1 MDRLGLG
8 SGVDFC
14 GRSVTSVIQ
23 EQEPIQAETDN
34 STALWLAQLRWI
46 AIAGQL
52 IVIGFV
58 RLILGIPLAI
68 PQLLTIVLLTIASN
82 IALWVVAKRLGNQIP
97 FSIFFQNRLLGGV
110 LLFDVAILTG
120 LLYFSGGAA
129 NPFILFYVANI
140 AVAGVVLSR
149 IWAILI
155 SASSVLGCFLLLN
168 TANPVGVFDG
178 SPYVHSASWGVAKW
192 AFWISFATCS
202 SVLTY
207 FVSQLALE
215 VRLRDRRLAIAE
227 KDRERAQRLEALAT
241 LAAGAGHELASP
253 LSTIAVIAGELSRT
267 LDKPEIPDK
276 VKRDFGLIRE
286 ELARCKDIL
295 HRMKSGAGEAAAE
308 RLHPV
313 ALREIIEE
321 TLDAMR
327 EPHRV
332 DVRMEKAV
340 GDFKAMLPKQA
351 LSQAL
356 RNLLQNGLDAS
367 DPEHHV
373 TLTSNI
379 TLGKQD
385 QRNWQLVIEDSGSG
399 LNEEVLRRIGEP
411 FFTTKEVGKGMGMGV
426 FLTRNVIQGLGGTIR
441 FERRLPRGT
450 LCNVSIP
457 IGDT

>member
-1 MDRLGLG
+1 MERVGLE

-82 IALWVVAKRLGNQIP
+82 IALWVVAKRMGNQIP
-97 FSIFFQNRLLGGV
+97 YSIFFQNRLLGGV

-227 KDRERAQRLEALAT
+227 KERERAQRLEALAT

-253 LSTIAVIAGELSRT
+253 LSTIAVIAGELYRT

-379 TLGKQD
+379 ALGKQD

-426 FLTRNVIQGLGGTIR
+426 FLTRNVIQGLSGTIR

-457 IGDT
+457 IGES

>member
-1 MDRLGLG
+1 MERVGLE

-97 FSIFFQNRLLGGV
+97 YSIFFQNRLLGGV

-227 KDRERAQRLEALAT
+227 KERERAQRLEALAT

-253 LSTIAVIAGELSRT
+253 LSTIAVIAGELYRT

-379 TLGKQD
+379 ALGKQD

-426 FLTRNVIQGLGGTIR
+426 FLTRNVIQGLSGTIR

-457 IGDT
+457 IGES

>member
-1 MDRLGLG
+1 M
-8 SGVDFC
+8 
-14 GRSVTSVIQ
+14 Q
-23 EQEPIQAETDN
+23 EQEPIESQTDN

-58 RLILGIPLAI
+58 RLVLGIPLEI

-82 IALWVVAKRLGNQIP
+82 IALWLVARRLGNQIP
-97 FSIFFQNRLLGGV
+97 YSIFFQNRLLGGV

-155 SASSVLGCFLLLN
+155 SATSVLGCFLLLN

-178 SPYVHSASWGVAKW
+178 SPYVHSAAWGVAKW

-379 TLGKQD
+379 AQGKQD

-426 FLTRNVIQGLGGTIR
+426 FLTRNVIQGLSGTIR

>member
-1 MDRLGLG
+1 
-8 SGVDFC
+8 
-14 GRSVTSVIQ
+14 VIQ

-168 TANPVGVFDG
+168 TANPVDVFDG

-379 TLGKQD
+379 AQGKQD

-426 FLTRNVIQGLGGTIR
+426 FLTRNVIQGLSGTIR

>member
-82 IALWVVAKRLGNQIP
+82 IALWVVAKRIGNQIP
-97 FSIFFQNRLLGGV
+97 YSIFFQNRLLGGV

-227 KDRERAQRLEALAT
+227 KERERAQRLEALAT

-253 LSTIAVIAGELSRT
+253 LSTIAVIAGELYRT

-379 TLGKQD
+379 ALGKQD

-426 FLTRNVIQGLGGTIR
+426 FLTRNVIQGLSGTIR

-457 IGDT
+457 IGES

>member
-1 MDRLGLG
+1 M
-8 SGVDFC
+8 
-14 GRSVTSVIQ
+14 
-23 EQEPIQAETDN
+23 
-34 STALWLAQLRWI
+34 
-46 AIAGQL
+46 
-52 IVIGFV
+52 
-58 RLILGIPLAI
+58 
-68 PQLLTIVLLTIASN
+68 
-82 IALWVVAKRLGNQIP
+82 
-97 FSIFFQNRLLGGV
+97 
-110 LLFDVAILTG
+110 
-120 LLYFSGGAA
+120 
-129 NPFILFYVANI
+129 
-140 AVAGVVLSR
+140 
-149 IWAILI
+149 
-155 SASSVLGCFLLLN
+155 
-168 TANPVGVFDG
+168 
-178 SPYVHSASWGVAKW
+178 
-192 AFWISFATCS
+192 
-202 SVLTY
+202 
-207 FVSQLALE
+207 
-215 VRLRDRRLAIAE
+215 
-227 KDRERAQRLEALAT
+227 
-241 LAAGAGHELASP
+241 
-253 LSTIAVIAGELSRT
+253 IAGELSRT

-379 TLGKQD
+379 ALGKQD

-426 FLTRNVIQGLGGTIR
+426 FLTRNVIQGLSGTIR

-457 IGDT
+457 IGES

>member
-97 FSIFFQNRLLGGV
+97 YSIFFQNRLLGGV

-379 TLGKQD
+379 ALGKQD

-426 FLTRNVIQGLGGTIR
+426 FLTRNVIQGLSGTIR

-457 IGDT
+457 IGES

>member
-1 MDRLGLG
+1 
-8 SGVDFC
+8 
-14 GRSVTSVIQ
+14 VIQ
-23 EQEPIQAETDN
+23 EQESIQAETDN

-82 IALWVVAKRLGNQIP
+82 IALWVVAKRMGNQIP
-97 FSIFFQNRLLGGV
+97 YSIFFQNRLLGGV

-227 KDRERAQRLEALAT
+227 KERERAQRLEALAT

-379 TLGKQD
+379 ALGKQD

-426 FLTRNVIQGLGGTIR
+426 FLTRNVIQGLSGTIR

-457 IGDT
+457 IGES

>member
-97 FSIFFQNRLLGGV
+97 YSIFFQNRLLGGV

-178 SPYVHSASWGVAKW
+178 SPYVHSAAWGVAKW

-340 GDFKAMLPKQA
+340 ADFKAMLPKQA

-379 TLGKQD
+379 ALGKQD

-426 FLTRNVIQGLGGTIR
+426 FLTRNVIQGLSGTIR

>member
-97 FSIFFQNRLLGGV
+97 YSIFFQNRLLGGV

-227 KDRERAQRLEALAT
+227 KERERAQRLEALAT

-253 LSTIAVIAGELSRT
+253 LSTIAVIAGELYRT

-379 TLGKQD
+379 ALGKQD

-426 FLTRNVIQGLGGTIR
+426 FLTRNVIQGLSGTIR

-457 IGDT
+457 IGES

>member
-1 MDRLGLG
+1 M
-8 SGVDFC
+8 
-14 GRSVTSVIQ
+14 IQ

-379 TLGKQD
+379 TQGKQD

-426 FLTRNVIQGLGGTIR
+426 FLTRNVIQGLSGTIR

>member
-97 FSIFFQNRLLGGV
+97 YSIFFQNRLLGGV

-178 SPYVHSASWGVAKW
+178 SPYVHSAAWGVAKW

-379 TLGKQD
+379 TQGKQD
-385 QRNWQLVIEDSGSG
+385 LRNWQLVIEDSGSG

-426 FLTRNVIQGLGGTIR
+426 FLTRNVIQGLSGTIR

>member
-97 FSIFFQNRLLGGV
+97 YSIFFQNQLLGGV

-178 SPYVHSASWGVAKW
+178 SPYVHSAAWGVAKW

-227 KDRERAQRLEALAT
+227 KERERAQRLEALAT

-379 TLGKQD
+379 ALGKQD

-426 FLTRNVIQGLGGTIR
+426 FLTRNVIQGLSGTIR

-457 IGDT
+457 IGES

>member
-97 FSIFFQNRLLGGV
+97 YSIFFQNRLLGGV

-227 KDRERAQRLEALAT
+227 KERERAQRLEALAT

-253 LSTIAVIAGELSRT
+253 LSTIAVIAGELYRT

-379 TLGKQD
+379 ALGKQD

-426 FLTRNVIQGLGGTIR
+426 FLTRNVIQGLSGTIR

-450 LCNVSIP
+450 ICTVSIP
-457 IGDT
+457 IGES

>member
-82 IALWVVAKRLGNQIP
+82 IALWVVAKRMGNQIP
-97 FSIFFQNRLLGGV
+97 YSIFFQNRLLGGV

-178 SPYVHSASWGVAKW
+178 SPYVHSAAWGVAKW

-227 KDRERAQRLEALAT
+227 KERERAQRLEALAT

-321 TLDAMR
+321 TIDAMR

-379 TLGKQD
+379 ALGKQD

-426 FLTRNVIQGLGGTIR
+426 FLTRNVIQGLSGTIR

-457 IGDT
+457 IGES

>member
-1 MDRLGLG
+1 
-8 SGVDFC
+8 
-14 GRSVTSVIQ
+14 VIQ

>member
-1 MDRLGLG
+1 MERVGLE

-82 IALWVVAKRLGNQIP
+82 IALWVVAKRMGNQIP
-97 FSIFFQNRLLGGV
+97 YSIFFQNRLLGGV

-178 SPYVHSASWGVAKW
+178 SPYVHSAAWGVAKW

-227 KDRERAQRLEALAT
+227 KERERAQRLEALAT

-379 TLGKQD
+379 ALGKQD

-426 FLTRNVIQGLGGTIR
+426 FLTRNVIQGLSGTIR

-457 IGDT
+457 IGES

>member
-1 MDRLGLG
+1 MILQDDSDPLEA
-8 SGVDFC
+8 D
-14 GRSVTSVIQ
+14 T
-23 EQEPIQAETDN
+23 

-58 RLILGIPLAI
+58 TMFLGVLLPLER
-68 PQLLTIVLLTIASN
+68 LLTLVLLTIASN
-82 IALWVVAKRLGNQIP
+82 IGLWLVAKRWANRSR
-97 FSIFFQNRLLGGV
+97 FSHLLQNRIFGGV
-110 LLFDVAILTG
+110 LLFDVVILSG

-149 IWAILI
+149 FWAVMI
-155 SASSVLGCFLLLN
+155 SAASVVGCFMLLHVAVPL
-168 TANPVGVFDG
+168 GVFAG
-178 SPYVHSASWGVAKW
+178 SPYEHTAPWGETKW

-202 SVLTY
+202 GVLTY

-227 KDRERAQRLEALAT
+227 KERERAQRLEALAT

-253 LSTIAVIAGELSRT
+253 LSTIAVIAGELSRR

-276 VKRDFGLIRE
+276 VKRDFGLIRQ
-286 ELARCKDIL
+286 ELSRCKDIL

-313 ALREIIEE
+313 SLGEIIQE
-321 TLDAMR
+321 TIDAMR
-327 EPHRV
+327 EPNRV
-332 DVRMEKAV
+332 ELKMEKAV
-340 GDFKAMLPKQA
+340 GDFKALLPKQA

-367 DPEHHV
+367 DPQQKV
-373 TLTSNI
+373 ILSSNI
-379 TLGKQD
+379 ELAKEGH
-385 QRNWQLVIEDSGSG
+385 RSWNLEIEDCGSG
-399 LNEEVLRRIGEP
+399 LSEEVLRRIGEP

-426 FLTRNVIQGLGGTIR
+426 FLTRNVIQGLGGTIK
-441 FERRLPRGT
+441 FESRASGGT
-450 LCNVSIP
+450 LCTVSVP
-457 IGDT
+457 IDTA

>member
-1 MDRLGLG
+1 MVAGGG
-8 SGVDFC
+8 SITQVNQHSTNDHG
-14 GRSVTSVIQ
+14 TSD
-23 EQEPIQAETDN
+23 A
-34 STALWLAQLRWI
+34 SSALWLTQLRWI

-58 RLILGIPLAI
+58 KLVLGIELAL
-68 PQLLTIVLLTIASN
+68 PQLLSLVLLMIASN
-82 IALWVVAKRLGNQIP
+82 VGLWVFAKRLSNRNDLGNIP
-97 FSIFFQNRLLGGV
+97 LDRILGSV

-149 IWAILI
+149 FWAILI
-155 SASSVLGCFLLLN
+155 SAASVLGCFFLLCL
-168 TANPVGVFDG
+168 AVPVGVFSG
-178 SPYVHSASWGVAKW
+178 SPFEHSASWGVTKW

-227 KDRERAQRLEALAT
+227 KDKERAQRLEALAT

-286 ELARCKDIL
+286 ELAHCKVIL

-313 ALREIIEE
+313 ALREIIQE
-321 TLDAMR
+321 TIDAMR

-332 DVRMEKAV
+332 ELHMEKAV

-351 LSQAL
+351 LSQAI

-367 DPEHHV
+367 EPQQKV
-373 TLTSNI
+373 TLSSNI
-379 TLGKQD
+379 HMSKQD
-385 QRNWQLVIEDSGSG
+385 QRSWELEIEDSGSG
-399 LNEEVLRRIGEP
+399 LSDDVLRRIGEP

-426 FLTRNVIQGLGGTIR
+426 FLTRNVIQGLGGSIQ
-441 FERRLPRGT
+441 FSRRLPTGT
-450 LCNVSIP
+450 LCSVSIP
-457 IGDT
+457 IQSE

>member
-82 IALWVVAKRLGNQIP
+82 IALWVVAKRMGNQIP
-97 FSIFFQNRLLGGV
+97 YSIFFQNRLLGGV

-227 KDRERAQRLEALAT
+227 KERERAQRLEALAT

-253 LSTIAVIAGELSRT
+253 LSTIAVIAGELYRT

-379 TLGKQD
+379 ALGKQD

-426 FLTRNVIQGLGGTIR
+426 FLTRNVIQGLSGTIR

-457 IGDT
+457 IGES

>member
-379 TLGKQD
+379 TQGKQD

-426 FLTRNVIQGLGGTIR
+426 FLTRNVIQGLSGTIR

>member
-97 FSIFFQNRLLGGV
+97 YSIFFQNRLLGGV

-379 TLGKQD
+379 TQGKQD

-426 FLTRNVIQGLGGTIR
+426 FLTRNVIQGLSGTIR

>member
-1 MDRLGLG
+1 M
-8 SGVDFC
+8 
-14 GRSVTSVIQ
+14 Q
-23 EQEPIQAETDN
+23 EQASDPGVADT
-34 STALWLAQLRWI
+34 STALWLAQLRWV
-46 AIAGQL
+46 AIVGQL
-52 IVIGFV
+52 IVISFV
-58 RLILGIPLAI
+58 RLFLDIPLAW
-68 PQLLTIVLLTIASN
+68 PQLLTLVFMTILSN
-82 IALWVVAKRLGNQIP
+82 LGLWFIAKRSSGQ
-97 FSIFFQNRLLGGV
+97 SRLSHLLQDRILGGV

-149 IWAILI
+149 FWAVII
-155 SASSVLGCFLLLN
+155 SAASVLGCFLLLQ
-168 TANPVGVFDG
+168 TATRVSVFEG
-178 SPYVHSASWGVAKW
+178 SPYEHSAAWGVAKW

-227 KDRERAQRLEALAT
+227 KEKERAQRLEALAT

-267 LDKPEIPDK
+267 LDKPEVPERI
-276 VKRDFGLIRE
+276 KRDFGLIRE
-286 ELARCKDIL
+286 ELSRCRDIL

-313 ALREIIEE
+313 ALGEILQE
-321 TLDAMR
+321 TIDGMR

-332 DVRMEKAV
+332 SIQMEKAV

-367 DPEHHV
+367 DSHEPV
-373 TLTSNI
+373 TVTSNI
-379 TLGKQD
+379 QMILQD
-385 QRNWQLVIEDSGSG
+385 QRSWQLVIEDSGSG
-399 LNEEVLRRIGEP
+399 LSDEVLRRIGEP

-426 FLTRNVIQGLGGTIR
+426 FLTRNVIQGLGGSIR

-450 LCNVSIP
+450 QCTVTIP
-457 IGDT
+457 IEPQDAQERKVAKR

>member
-1 MDRLGLG
+1 MERVGLE

-23 EQEPIQAETDN
+23 EQESIQAETDN

-82 IALWVVAKRLGNQIP
+82 IALWVVAKRMGNQIP
-97 FSIFFQNRLLGGV
+97 YSIFFQNRLLGGV

-227 KDRERAQRLEALAT
+227 KERERAQRLEALAT

-379 TLGKQD
+379 ALGKQD

-426 FLTRNVIQGLGGTIR
+426 FLTRNVIQGLSGTIR

-457 IGDT
+457 IGES

>member
-1 MDRLGLG
+1 MERVGLE

-97 FSIFFQNRLLGGV
+97 YSIFFQNRLLGGV

-178 SPYVHSASWGVAKW
+178 SPYVHSAAWGVAKW

-227 KDRERAQRLEALAT
+227 KERERAQRLEALAT

-379 TLGKQD
+379 ALGKQD

-426 FLTRNVIQGLGGTIR
+426 FLTRNVIQGLSGTIR

-457 IGDT
+457 IGES

>member
-1 MDRLGLG
+1 
-8 SGVDFC
+8 
-14 GRSVTSVIQ
+14 VIQ

-379 TLGKQD
+379 TQGKQD

-426 FLTRNVIQGLGGTIR
+426 FLTRNVIQGLSGTIR

>member
-1 MDRLGLG
+1 MERVGLE

-97 FSIFFQNRLLGGV
+97 YSIFFQNRLLGGV

-227 KDRERAQRLEALAT
+227 KERERAQRLEALAT

-379 TLGKQD
+379 ALGKQD

-426 FLTRNVIQGLGGTIR
+426 FLTRNVIQGLSGTIR

-457 IGDT
+457 IGES

>member
-1 MDRLGLG
+1 
-8 SGVDFC
+8 
-14 GRSVTSVIQ
+14 SVTSVMQ
-23 EQEPIQAETDN
+23 EQEPIESQTDN

-58 RLILGIPLAI
+58 RLVLGIPLEI

-82 IALWVVAKRLGNQIP
+82 IALWLVARRLGNQIP
-97 FSIFFQNRLLGGV
+97 YSIFFQNRLLGGV

-155 SASSVLGCFLLLN
+155 SATSVLGCFLLLN

-178 SPYVHSASWGVAKW
+178 SPYVHSAAWGVAKW

-379 TLGKQD
+379 AQGKQD

-426 FLTRNVIQGLGGTIR
+426 FLTRNVIQGLSGTIR